1 MAIKI
6 DQELLQELGLGSLPE
21 QDRVSLLNHIY
32 ETLEMRVGVRLADQ
46 MSNEQLEEFEKYF
59 DAKDDQGAFKWLET
73 NFPNYKEIVQEEF
86 DKLKQEV
93 AQSAPQ
99 ILQASQVN
107 TVAPGAVQQPPMP
120 QPGSVPPSQNPGT
133 INQGDGLNG
142 SGFSGQSA

>member
-6 DQELLQELGLGSLPE
+6 DHDLLQELGLGGLPE
-21 QDRVSLLNHIY
+21 QEKVSLLNHIY

-59 DAKDDQGAFKWLET
+59 DAKDDQGAFRWLET

-93 AQSAPQ
+93 AQSASQ
-99 ILQASQVN
+99 IIRASQSSPV
-107 TVAPGAVQQPPMP
+107 T
-120 QPGSVPPSQNPGT
+120 PGSVPQTPLSQNGSNGNVPPYQNPGS
-133 INQGDGLNG
+133 INP
-142 SGFSGQSA
+142 GQV

>member
-6 DQELLQELGLGSLPE
+6 DHDLLQELGLGGLPE
-21 QDRVSLLNHIY
+21 QEKVSLLNHIY

-59 DAKDDQGAFKWLET
+59 DAKDDQGAFRWLET

-86 DKLKQEV
+86 DKLRQEV

-99 ILQASQVN
+99 ILQASQSDPI
-107 TVAPGAVQQPPMP
+107 APGN
-120 QPGSVPPSQNPGT
+120 VPPSPLPQNGPNSSEPPYQNPGS
-133 INQGDGLNG
+133 INP
-142 SGFSGQSA
+142 GQV